1 MRLTAEQWEM
11 FTEKRC
17 SLWPDC
23 NCYSFLSLWGKL
35 LGDEEKIWD
44 LHDLEIGE
52 NMIFITLRCVEW
64 HCPDKAVR
72 DYAKRQLSKRFR
84 DRQRA
89 KSPMDH

>member
-1 MRLTAEQWEM
+1 MRLTAEALQM
-11 FTEKRC
+11 LTEKRC

-23 NCYSFLSLWGKL
+23 NCHSFLALWGRL
-35 LGDEEKIWD
+35 LSDDEKIWD
-44 LHDLEIGE
+44 LHDLEVGE
-52 NMIFITLRCVEW
+52 DLIFITLRCVEG

-72 DYAKRQLSKRFR
+72 EYAKRQLSKRFW